1 MATAVCTLHEAS
13 PAAFQQERETLGSD
27 VRNSPCIDLHASRA
41 ALQDVSRKGRRK
53 RMPWLRIVRKGFLA
67 IGGGLSRLR
76 VHPIAHES
84 NARAEG
90 RLDERL
96 RVARELHD
104 TLLQTFH
111 ASLVQMQ
118 VARNLLSRC
127 PEDAAQKLDHAI
139 KLAADGIAEGRAAIQ
154 GLRCQAA
161 DQGDLEL
168 MLSVAGQEW
177 ARCEEAREH
186 PVRVRV
192 LVEGHRQQLKPLV
205 QEVVYQI
212 ARELLRNAFRHAR
225 ASQVEAEIRYE
236 WRLLGVHVRDNGVGI
251 DPEVLKAGGS
261 DGHWGLAGV
270 RERTKAISARLDF
283 WSKRGVGTEVKLTVP
298 ALIAYAAAERAAG
311 FSSFINHL
319 MPFTRR

>member
-13 PAAFQQERETLGSD
+13 PAAFQQERETLDSD
-27 VRNSPCIDLHASRA
+27 LRNFPCIALHASRPA
-41 ALQDVSRKGRRK
+41 SQDVSRKGRK
-53 RMPWLRIVRKGFLA
+53 EMAWLSRVRTAFLA
-67 IGGGLSRLR
+67 IGGGLLRLC
-76 VHPIAHES
+76 VHSTVRES

-90 RLDERL
+90 RFDERL

-104 TLLQTFH
+104 TLLQTFQ

-118 VARNLLSRC
+118 VARNLLSKDHG
-127 PEDAAQKLDHAI
+127 DAAQNLDDAI

-154 GLRCQAA
+154 GLRCQAS
-161 DQGDLEL
+161 DQGDLEE
-168 MLSVAGQEW
+168 MLSVAGQEL
-177 ARCEEAREH
+177 AACREGES
-186 PVRVRV
+186 PVRFRV
-192 LVEGHRQQLKPLV
+192 IVEGRRRQLKAPI

-251 DPEVLKAGGS
+251 DLEVLKAGGS

-270 RERTKAISARLDF
+270 RERTKGIGGRLDF
-283 WSKRGVGTEVKLTVP
+283 WSKRGVGTEVKLTIP
-298 ALIAYAAAERAAG
+298 AVIAYAAAERAAG
-311 FSSFINHL
+311 FSSFINC
-319 MPFTRR
+319 FIRR